1 MTTKHTPGP
10 YYFKDGMIVSEDTGE
25 TLAILPY
32 HGDEPEQI
40 ATGILLAA
48 APELLEAA
56 TFAIR
61 MLLQSEGHRI
71 QDDYT
76 ERTINDLHRAI
87 LKAEGGAE

>member
-1 MTTKHTPGP
+1 MTTRHTPGP

-48 APELLEAA
+48 APELLRSLTVLTSVANQ
-56 TFAIR
+56 I
-61 MLLQSEGHRI
+61 HI
-71 QDDYT
+71 D
-76 ERTINDLHRAI
+76 AI
-87 LKAEGGAE
+87 LMFTAIEQAKAAIAKAEGGA